1 MRCHACDERT
11 DRRTHEQWKVEQY
24 SVWAESAIRLRGAI
38 TSRAKITFVQFLS
51 GRDFGEFEN
60 RAVSLVFHEHLQ
72 AIPRRKG
79 LRVQNSAIWRKP
91 GDDEQGYHDGALET
105 VKFKM
110 GLIRTGIRMMRIR
123 MRILRPC
130 LYGWG
135 EVQIREF
142 LAVCWD
148 YGDQAGVQFESFIRR
163 SLGRGFLLWRLISH
177 LLDLFLFAIIAL
189 TWLI

>member
-1 MRCHACDERT
+1 MTQTR
-11 DRRTHEQWKVEQY
+11 W
-24 SVWAESAIRLRGAI
+24 WWPGL
-38 TSRAKITFVQFLS
+38 SRWGS
-51 GRDFGEFEN
+51 WN
-60 RAVSLVFHEHLQ
+60 
-72 AIPRRKG
+72 
-79 LRVQNSAIWRKP
+79 
-91 GDDEQGYHDGALET
+91 

-110 GLIRTGIRMMRIR
+110 GLIRTRIMTRIR

-148 YGDQAGVQFESFIRR
+148 YGDQAGVQFESFIRS

-177 LLDLFLFAIIAL
+177 LLDLFSFFAISALCWLIEWGKKIIWCPWSKPVGSKVNQLYYLKTQRKGIDIAL
-189 TWLI
+189 TTWKNRHIHCRVESLIKPCFFFRRRVIRKFTF